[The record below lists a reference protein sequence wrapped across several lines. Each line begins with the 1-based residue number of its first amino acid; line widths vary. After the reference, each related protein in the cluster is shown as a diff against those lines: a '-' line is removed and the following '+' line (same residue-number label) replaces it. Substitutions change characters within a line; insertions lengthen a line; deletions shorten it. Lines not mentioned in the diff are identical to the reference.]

1 MESGAALPAPLTSLV
16 GRDAEVRAAGRLLA
30 SPDHRLV
37 TLVGPAGSGKT
48 RLAIAVGATATTPVW
63 FVDLTT
69 MRPSPTPDKSRRKRP
84 NLSDISYLSPRE
96 NAGGPALPLGE
107 EAGDARL
114 PLRETA
120 AGAARSLRER
130 ARDAP
135 LPLREGQ
142 SDAAL
147 SLREGAEDSALLLRE
162 GDAAFSLRDDA
173 EDAAGFVLD
182 AFGVARRADAGATG
196 TLLAALGDAPALLLL
211 DNCEH
216 VTDPVAALAVRLLAA
231 APALRL
237 LVTGRQALGLPDET
251 VLEVAPLDD
260 ATALRLF
267 ETRMFERTGR
277 PLPGEHRAGAAA
289 ICRALDGLPLAV
301 ELAAARAALLSV
313 PEVRRLLADRFRV
326 LADAK
331 AAGPEHHRTLRAALD
346 WSYHLLSPDKQALL
360 RQLAVFQGGFTPA
373 AAAVLPAHG
382 PGLLDALAERC
393 LVSPV
398 DGSPAGGPRRRMLQT
413 VAAYAAARLTEL
425 PDEAAAARDAHASH
439 FVALAEQAAAGIRGP
454 GQRDILRTVT
464 LEQDNLRAAMT
475 WLATRPGVD
484 DLRLATALAPFQ
496 HFTGVY
502 RQGRDWLA
510 SALLRRPDAPPSLRV
525 AACSAAASLALL
537 DCDYPAA
544 ATLASQALASQ
555 AIAGSIEAQTRG
567 RLLTLLGCVE
577 RERAD
582 YPRSRHHLDEA
593 LTLYRA
599 AGDAWGE
606 GRAAQLAGGTAWLS
620 GDLTAAAALLDA
632 SLTAFR
638 DLADDESVASTLTH
652 LGAVA
657 HFGGDQ
663 PRARRHLVDAL
674 DRFTELSFPEGI
686 GWAQDLLGR
695 VDLADDAV
703 ASAAER
709 LRASLAIHRRVG
721 DRWRSASVLEALAEA
736 RRRLGDPA
744 HATALLAAADVIR
757 HEIGAPTP
765 ACELPAR
772 QATERA
778 LHAALPEDAFSRAYR
793 FGTRTPVDDL
803 LNLSG
808 SPAPLA
814 LHPTP

>member
-1 MESGAALPAPLTSLV
+1 MSLREETEDAALPL
-16 GRDAEVRAAGRLLA
+16 RDEAEDV
-30 SPDHRLV
+30 
-37 TLVGPAGSGKT
+37 
-48 RLAIAVGATATTPVW
+48 
-63 FVDLTT
+63 
-69 MRPSPTPDKSRRKRP
+69 
-84 NLSDISYLSPRE
+84 
-96 NAGGPALPLGE
+96 ALPL
-107 EAGDARL
+107 
-114 PLRETA
+114 
-120 AGAARSLRER
+120 
-130 ARDAP
+130 RD
-135 LPLREGQ
+135 E
-142 SDAAL
+142 
-147 SLREGAEDSALLLRE
+147 AEDV
-162 GDAAFSLRDDA
+162 
-173 EDAAGFVLD
+173 AGFVLD

-216 VTDPVAALAVRLLAA
+216 VTAPVAALAARLLAT

-251 VLEVAPLDD
+251 VVEVAPLDD

-346 WSYHLLSPDKQALL
+346 WSYQLLSPDKQALL

-413 VAAYAAARLTEL
+413 VAAYAAARLAEL
-425 PDEAAAARDAHASH
+425 PDEAAAARDAHARH
-439 FVALAEQAAAGIRGP
+439 FVALAEQAAAGVRGP

-475 WLATRPGVD
+475 WLATRPGAD

-555 AIAGSIEAQTRG
+555 ALAGSPDAQTRG

-606 GRAAQLAGGTAWLS
+606 GRATQLAGGTAWLS

-638 DLADDESVASTLTH
+638 DLADDESIASTLTH

-721 DRWRSASVLEALAEA
+721 DRWRSASVLEAFAEA